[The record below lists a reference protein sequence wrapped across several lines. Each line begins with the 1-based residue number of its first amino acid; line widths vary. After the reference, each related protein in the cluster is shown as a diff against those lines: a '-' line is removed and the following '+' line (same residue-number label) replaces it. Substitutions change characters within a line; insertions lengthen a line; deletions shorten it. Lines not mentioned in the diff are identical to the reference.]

1 MMNKLRK
8 KAKLFQEKKSNVDDV
23 KSTKLDF
30 DLEGDDDEKVD
41 YVPFEEDIEVEDM
54 EEELQ
59 DEMHQKEEASPNLYE
74 QAYSYEDSNLNSHKI
89 RR

>member
-1 MMNKLRK
+1 M
-8 KAKLFQEKKSNVDDV
+8 FQEKKSNVDDV
-23 KSTKLDF
+23 KPTKLDF

-54 EEELQ
+54 KEELQ
-59 DEMHQKEEASPNLYE
+59 DEMHQKEEASDPEASPNLYE
-74 QAYSYEDSNLNSHKI
+74 QAYSYEDSNLKSHKI